1 MNSKHL
7 HFSAISGILSPI
19 FGFFI
24 VFIAISYAPWF
35 SWTNNALSDLGRQGT
50 EAIIFN
56 NGLMITGSLILL
68 FSRGLFEIAEKNFWG
83 KLGSIIHVIASL
95 SLFLI
100 GLFNINI
107 NPWHFY
113 VSVGFFV
120 TLPIAIIIY
129 SIFLYQNKMTFIA
142 LMGWIFSVTAL
153 LLWTFNWSSVAI
165 PEAASAGLC
174 SIWHFIIS
182 FFMWNTEK
190 NRKIE

>member
-7 HFSAISGILSPI
+7 RFSVISGILSPI

-35 SWTNNALSDLGRQGT
+35 SWTNNALSDLGRQGN

-56 NGLMITGSLILL
+56 NGLMITGLLILL
-68 FSRGLFEIAEKNFWG
+68 FSRGLYEIAIKNFWG
-83 KLGSIIHVIASL
+83 KLGSIIHIIASL
-95 SLFLI
+95 FLFLI

-107 NPWHFY
+107 TPWHFY

-129 SIFLYQNKMTFIA
+129 SIYLYQSKMPFFA
-142 LMGWIFSVTAL
+142 LIGWIFSVTAL
-153 LLWTFNWSSVAI
+153 LIWTLNWSSVAI
-165 PEAASAGLC
+165 PEATSAGLC
-174 SIWHFIIS
+174 SIWHFLIS
-182 FFMWNTEK
+182 YFMWN
-190 NRKIE
+190 NGKIPIKE